1 MDDLLGNLYIPEC
14 HNGIL
19 VINGIYYTSRQL
31 NLDNMISEEKKK
43 VAKEIYDSYININP
57 LTLLIL
63 NFKVNDLYFY
73 KTETQ
78 LSIICNILDLI
89 LSNNMTPFTIDINEN
104 LFYVNNK
111 LNSLITKL
119 LDKNFTIKKAKIYL
133 HHSLH
138 NKEKE

>member
-1 MDDLLGNLYIPEC
+1 MDDLMGNLYIPEC
-14 HNGIL
+14 NNGIL
-19 VINGIYYTSRQL
+19 VINGTYYTSRQL
-31 NLDNMISEEKKK
+31 DLDNMNSEAKKG
-43 VAKEIYDSYININP
+43 VAKEIYNYTKNNP
-57 LTLLIL
+57 ITVLIL

-104 LFYVNNK
+104 LFYYNHK

-119 LDKNFTIKKAKIYL
+119 LAKNFTIKKAKIYL

-138 NKEKE
+138 NKDKE

>member
-19 VINGIYYTSRQL
+19 VISGIYYTSRQL
-31 NLDNMISEEKKK
+31 NLDNMNSEAKKK
-43 VAKEIYDSYININP
+43 VAKEIYDSYININS
-57 LTLLIL
+57 LTVLIL

-89 LSNNMTPFTIDINEN
+89 LSNNMIPFTIDINEN

-119 LDKNFTIKKAKIYL
+119 HDKNFTIKKSKIYL

-138 NKEKE
+138 NKDKE

>member
-1 MDDLLGNLYIPEC
+1 MDDLMGNLYIPEC

-19 VINGIYYTSRQL
+19 VINGTYYASRQL
-31 NLDNMISEEKKK
+31 DLDNMNSEAKKG
-43 VAKEIYDSYININP
+43 VAKEIYNYTKNNP
-57 LTLLIL
+57 ITVLIL

-89 LSNNMTPFTIDINEN
+89 LTNNMTPFTIDINEN
-104 LFYVNNK
+104 LFYFNNK

-119 LDKNFTIKKAKIYL
+119 LAKNFTIKKAKIYL

-138 NKEKE
+138 NKDKE